1 MSHHE
6 GTAQGTVRCFSPSRV
21 GHWQGMD
28 GHAIQ
33 IGPLIEKAEDGPLS
47 AYYARFGR
55 GETAAL
61 PAGYAEVW
69 VVITGALT
77 LRTGGRTLT
86 AGPGDLLHVPE
97 DSPGEL
103 TADEETELACV
114 SVPAH

>member
-1 MSHHE
+1 MPRNE
-6 GTAQGTVRCFSPSRV
+6 GTVRHFSADRV
-21 GHWQGMD
+21 GQWQGMD
-28 GHAIQ
+28 GHAIE
-33 IGPLIEKAEDGPLS
+33 IGPLIEKAEGGPLS
-47 AYYARFGR
+47 AYYARFGV

-69 VVITGALT
+69 VVVSGSLT

-103 TADEETELACV
+103 TAEEDTELACV

>member
-1 MSHHE
+1 MPRSK
-6 GTAQGTVRCFSPSRV
+6 GTVRRFSPDQV
-21 GHWQGMD
+21 EQWQGMD

-33 IGPLIEKAEDGPLS
+33 IGSLVEKAEGGPLS
-47 AYYARFGR
+47 AYYARFGS
-55 GETAAL
+55 GERAAL

-69 VVITGALT
+69 VVVSGSLT

-86 AGPGDLLHVPE
+86 ADPGDVLHVPE

-103 TADEETELACV
+103 TAEEDTELVCV

>member
-1 MSHHE
+1 MPQHE
-6 GTAQGTVRCFSPSRV
+6 GTVRRFSPAGV
-21 GHWQGMD
+21 EHWQGLD
-28 GHAIQ
+28 GHAIR
-33 IGPLIEKAEDGPLS
+33 IGPLIEKSEGGPLS
-47 AYYARFGR
+47 AYYASFGE

-69 VVITGALT
+69 VVLSGSLT
-77 LRTGGRTLT
+77 LHTGGRVLT

-103 TADEETELACV
+103 TADEATELACV